1 MAATAAAADDARV
14 AAHFAA
20 ISPYLGADALPC
32 TTLVDRA
39 GTATLMPPRCFQCGM
54 LLNNKQTWYERH
66 KPHMEP
72 LALFEHMHMTMDC
85 CRINISRAAAD
96 PRLHH
101 DPPFQSTLVTITRA
115 SRLEAPATTMPTDG
129 STRVFYAAR
138 SS

>member
-72 LALFEHMHMTMDC
+72 LALFEHMHMTMDVVALTFLERRRTLDC
-85 CRINISRAAAD
+85 TTTLLSRA
-96 PRLHH
+96 PW
-101 DPPFQSTLVTITRA
+101 
-115 SRLEAPATTMPTDG
+115 
-129 STRVFYAAR
+129 
-138 SS
+138 